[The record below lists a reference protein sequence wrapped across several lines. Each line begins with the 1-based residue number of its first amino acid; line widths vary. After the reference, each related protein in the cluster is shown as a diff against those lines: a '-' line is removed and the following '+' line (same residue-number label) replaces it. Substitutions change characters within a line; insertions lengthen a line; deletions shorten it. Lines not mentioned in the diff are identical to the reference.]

1 MEISIFAWIIIM
13 FMVLAYIH
21 ETHDTATVLLVGILL
36 VVALSVGSRKRDG
49 K

>member
-1 MEISIFAWIIIM
+1 MEISIFAWLVIM
-13 FMVLAYIH
+13 FMVFAYIH

-36 VVALSVGSRKRDG
+36 VVSLSIGRKRAG

>member
-1 MEISIFAWIIIM
+1 MEISIFAWLIIM

-36 VVALSVGSRKRDG
+36 VVALSIGRKRAG